1 MRAGRLTYERGVL
14 DETSVAADPVV
25 QFRTWL
31 DEAFAAGVS
40 EPNAMTVA
48 TVDAAGRPS
57 ARVVLLRGYDERG
70 FVFFTNYE
78 SRKGRELSGRP
89 EAALLFFWP
98 SLERQI
104 RIEGSVVLLAPAD
117 SDAYFSERPRG
128 HRLSAWASPQSRVVA
143 SRAALE
149 QRMQA
154 AEQRFEGHEVE
165 RPPYWG
171 GYRVIPRSF
180 EFWQGRRN
188 RVHDRIVYQLQDE
201 EELDSV
207 PQTNV
212 TEKRMNSGEPRESAA
227 GGSGGIAPRLNRGV
241 VPRIYRIERLAP

>member
-1 MRAGRLTYERGVL
+1 MRAGRITYERGVL
-14 DETSVAADPVV
+14 DETSVEADPFV

-31 DEAFAAGVS
+31 DEAFAAGVA

-78 SRKGRELSGRP
+78 SRKGRELRGRP
-89 EAALLFFWP
+89 ETALLFFWP
-98 SLERQI
+98 ALERQI
-104 RIEGSVVLLAPAD
+104 RIEGSVVLLAAAD

-128 HRLSAWASPQSRVVA
+128 HRLSAWASPQSSVV
-143 SRAALE
+143 SGRAELE
-149 QRMQA
+149 ERMHE
-154 AEQRFEGHEVE
+154 AERRFDGHDVE

-171 GYRVIPRSF
+171 GYRVVPRSF

-188 RVHDRIVYQLQDE
+188 RVHDRIVYQLWGDKDIDYDTQAYSKEID
-201 EELDSV
+201 
-207 PQTNV
+207 T
-212 TEKRMNSGEPRESAA
+212 NSGEPRESAA
-227 GGSGGIAPRLNRGV
+227 GGSGGIAPR
-241 VPRIYRIERLAP
+241 IYRIERLAP